1 MKAAK
6 VDNRV
11 SFSVRAYQ
19 FLLGCCLWL
28 AFGAFSVAYAHQTGN
43 SYLNIRQVDGR
54 LAVDLDFYVRDLGNL
69 LQKPGKESEP
79 PPTADQLKSLQEPIT
94 EAIQKSLKLEIDEQ
108 LIPLE
113 FTVQSVAVH
122 NDGLYVRQQFIG
134 PAIEPKARFVVI
146 RYEFFTQN
154 DRLGRAF
161 LRLALNGDEISSV
174 IDQSNAIQRFALGET
189 KRFSTIFLFAKEGA
203 KHIWGGFDHLL
214 FLLTLLL
221 PGILLWK
228 RRSDIELTEN
238 GQPQARVNRQAEFFA
253 LKVITAFTI
262 AHSITLAMAT
272 FGLVSFPEKLI
283 ESLIAFSIMASAVMN
298 LQKKYQFNHWQLA
311 FVFGLIHGLGF
322 ANGLK
327 DLGLASDYFLETLIA
342 FNVGVEFGQLSTVVL
357 VSLPVLM
364 LARSEE
370 TKRRIMIWGS
380 LAVLAVST
388 VWFVQRLLA

>member
-1 MKAAK
+1 MTLARIGKAECVSSWFVK
-6 VDNRV
+6 VLM
-11 SFSVRAYQ
+11 S
-19 FLLGCCLWL
+19 CCLWL
-28 AFGAFSVAYAHQTGN
+28 AFGAFSAGYAHQTGN

-69 LQKPGKESEP
+69 LQKPGKESAP

-113 FTVQSVAVH
+113 FTAQSVAVH
-122 NDGLYVRQQFIG
+122 NDGLYVRQQFVG
-134 PAIEPKARFVVI
+134 PAIEPKARFVVV

-174 IDQSNAIQRFALGET
+174 IDQSNAVQRFALGET
-189 KRFSTIFLFAKEGA
+189 KRISTIYLFGKEGA
-203 KHIWGGFDHLL
+203 KHIWEGFDHLL

-221 PGILLWK
+221 PGIMLWK
-228 RRSDIELTEN
+228 KSSEVALSDEAAPE
-238 GQPQARVNRQAEFFA
+238 ARVNRKAEFFA

-262 AHSITLAMAT
+262 AHSITLALAT
-272 FGLVSFPEKLI
+272 FDLVSFPEKLI
-283 ESLIAFSIMASAVMN
+283 ESLIAFSIMASAAMN

-322 ANGLK
+322 ANGLR

-342 FNVGVEFGQLSTVVL
+342 FNVGVELGQLSTVL
-357 VSLPVLM
+357 AVSLPVLM
-364 LARSEE
+364 LVRSEE
-370 TKRRIMIWGS
+370 GKQRVMIWGS
-380 LAVLAVST
+380 LAVLAIST
-388 VWFVQRLLA
+388 VWLVQRVIA

>member
-1 MKAAK
+1 M
-6 VDNRV
+6 
-11 SFSVRAYQ
+11 S
-19 FLLGCCLWL
+19 CCLWL
-28 AFGAFSVAYAHQTGN
+28 AFGEISAGYAHQTGN

-69 LQKPGKESEP
+69 LQKPGKESAP

-94 EAIQKSLKLEIDEQ
+94 EAIQKSLKLEIDEH
-108 LIPLE
+108 LMPLE
-113 FTVQSVAVH
+113 FTAQSVAVH
-122 NDGLYVRQQFIG
+122 NDGLYVRQQFVG
-134 PAIEPKARFVVI
+134 PAIEPKARFVVV

-189 KRFSTIFLFAKEGA
+189 KRISTIYLFAKEGA

-221 PGILLWK
+221 PGIMLWK
-228 RRSDIELTEN
+228 KRTDRALSDDAEPE
-238 GQPQARVNRQAEFFA
+238 ARVNRKAEFFA

-262 AHSITLAMAT
+262 AHSITLALAT
-272 FGLVSFPEKLI
+272 FDLVSFPEKLI
-283 ESLIAFSIMASAVMN
+283 ECLIAFSIMASAMMN

-342 FNVGVEFGQLSTVVL
+342 FNVGVEFGQLSTVL
-357 VSLPVLM
+357 VVVLPVLM
-364 LARSEE
+364 LVRSEE
-370 TKRRIMIWGS
+370 AKRRIMIWGS
-380 LAVLAVST
+380 LAVLAIST
-388 VWFVQRLLA
+388 LWFVQRLIA

>member
-1 MKAAK
+1 MALA
-6 VDNRV
+6 RV
-11 SFSVRAYQ
+11 GNTAGIPSWLYRILV
-19 FLLGCCLWL
+19 GCCLWL
-28 AFGAFSVAYAHQTGN
+28 AFGAFSTSYAHQTGN
-43 SYLNIRQVDGR
+43 SYLNIRQVDGH

-69 LQKPGKESEP
+69 LQKPGKESAP

-108 LIPLE
+108 LMPLE
-113 FTVQSVAVH
+113 FTAQSVAVH
-122 NDGLYVRQQFIG
+122 NDGLYVRQQFVG

-189 KRFSTIFLFAKEGA
+189 KRISTIFLFTKEGA
-203 KHIWGGFDHLL
+203 KHIWEGFDHLL

-221 PGILLWK
+221 PGIMLWK
-228 RRSDIELTEN
+228 KSSELALSDEAVPE
-238 GQPQARVNRQAEFFA
+238 ARVNRKAEFFA

-262 AHSITLAMAT
+262 AHSITLALAT
-272 FGLVSFPEKLI
+272 FDLVSFPEKLI
-283 ESLIAFSIMASAVMN
+283 ESLIAFSIMASAAMN

-342 FNVGVEFGQLSTVVL
+342 FNVGVELGQLSTVLAVA
-357 VSLPVLM
+357 LPVLM
-364 LARSEE
+364 LVRSEE
-370 TKRRIMIWGS
+370 GKRRVMTWGS
-380 LAVLAVST
+380 LAVLAIST
-388 VWFVQRLLA
+388 VWLVQRVID

>member
-1 MKAAK
+1 MTVARVGNAECVSSWFLK
-6 VDNRV
+6 VLI
-11 SFSVRAYQ
+11 S
-19 FLLGCCLWL
+19 GCLWL
-28 AFGAFSVAYAHQTGN
+28 AFGAFSTSYAHQTGN
-43 SYLNIRQVDGR
+43 SYLNIRQVDGH

-69 LQKPGKESEP
+69 LQKPGKESAP

-108 LIPLE
+108 LMPLE
-113 FTVQSVAVH
+113 FTAQSVAVH
-122 NDGLYVRQQFIG
+122 NDGLYVRQQFVG

-189 KRFSTIFLFAKEGA
+189 KRISTIFLFAKEGA

-221 PGILLWK
+221 PGIMLWK
-228 RRSDIELTEN
+228 RRSDIALSGDAEPE
-238 GQPQARVNRQAEFFA
+238 ARVNRKAEFFA

-262 AHSITLAMAT
+262 AHSITLALAT

-327 DLGLASDYFLETLIA
+327 DLGLASSYFLETLIA
-342 FNVGVEFGQLSTVVL
+342 FNVGVEFGQLSTVL
-357 VSLPVLM
+357 AVSLPVLM
-364 LARSEE
+364 LVRSEE
-370 TKRRIMIWGS
+370 GKRRIMVWGS
-380 LAVLAVST
+380 LAVLAIST
-388 VWFVQRLLA
+388 LWLVQRVIA

>member
-1 MKAAK
+1 MTVARVGNAVSISSWLFK
-6 VDNRV
+6 VLM
-11 SFSVRAYQ
+11 S
-19 FLLGCCLWL
+19 CCLWL
-28 AFGAFSVAYAHQTGN
+28 AFGAMSAGYAHQTGN
-43 SYLNIRQVDGR
+43 SYVNIRQVDGH

-69 LQKPGKESEP
+69 LQKPGKESAP

-94 EAIQKSLKLEIDEQ
+94 EAIQKSLKLEIDEH
-108 LIPLE
+108 LMPLE
-113 FTVQSVAVH
+113 FRAQSVAVH
-122 NDGLYVRQQFIG
+122 NDGLYVRQEFVG
-134 PAIEPKARFVVI
+134 PAIEPKARFVVV
-146 RYEFFTQN
+146 RYEFFTQY

-189 KRFSTIFLFAKEGA
+189 KRISTIYLFGKEGA

-221 PGILLWK
+221 PGIMLWK
-228 RRSDIELTEN
+228 RRSDIALSDDTE
-238 GQPQARVNRQAEFFA
+238 PEARVNRKAEFFA

-262 AHSITLAMAT
+262 AHSITLALAT

-283 ESLIAFSIMASAVMN
+283 ECLIAFSIMASAVMN

-342 FNVGVEFGQLSTVVL
+342 FNVGVEFGQLSTVL
-357 VSLPVLM
+357 AVSLPVLM
-364 LARSEE
+364 LVRSEE
-370 TKRRIMIWGS
+370 GKRRIMIWGS
-380 LAVLAVST
+380 LAVLAIST
-388 VWFVQRLLA
+388 VWLVQRVIA

>member
-1 MKAAK
+1 MTVARAGNAVSISSWFVK
-6 VDNRV
+6 VLM
-11 SFSVRAYQ
+11 S
-19 FLLGCCLWL
+19 CCLWL
-28 AFGAFSVAYAHQTGN
+28 AFGEISAGYAHQTGN

-69 LQKPGKESEP
+69 LQKPGKESAP

-94 EAIQKSLKLEIDEQ
+94 EAIQKSLKLEIDEH
-108 LIPLE
+108 LMPLE
-113 FTVQSVAVH
+113 FTAQSVAVH
-122 NDGLYVRQQFIG
+122 NDGLYVRQQFVG
-134 PAIEPKARFVVI
+134 PAIEPKARFVVV

-189 KRFSTIFLFAKEGA
+189 KRISTIYLFAKEGA

-221 PGILLWK
+221 PGIMLWK
-228 RRSDIELTEN
+228 KRTDRALSDDAEPE
-238 GQPQARVNRQAEFFA
+238 ARVNRKAEFFA

-262 AHSITLAMAT
+262 AHSITLALAT
-272 FGLVSFPEKLI
+272 FDLVSFPEKLI
-283 ESLIAFSIMASAVMN
+283 ECLIAFSIMASAMMN

-342 FNVGVEFGQLSTVVL
+342 FNVGVEFGQLSTVL
-357 VSLPVLM
+357 VVVLPVLM
-364 LARSEE
+364 LVRSEE
-370 TKRRIMIWGS
+370 AKRRIMIWGS
-380 LAVLAVST
+380 LAVLAIST
-388 VWFVQRLLA
+388 LWFVQRLIA

>member
-1 MKAAK
+1 MTVASVGNAVSISSWFVK
-6 VDNRV
+6 VLM
-11 SFSVRAYQ
+11 S
-19 FLLGCCLWL
+19 CCLWL
-28 AFGAFSVAYAHQTGN
+28 AFGAFSAGYAHQTGN

-69 LQKPGKESEP
+69 LQKPGKESAP

-94 EAIQKSLKLEIDEQ
+94 EAIQKSLKLEIDEH
-108 LIPLE
+108 LMPLE
-113 FTVQSVAVH
+113 FTAQSVAVH
-122 NDGLYVRQQFIG
+122 NDGLYVRQQFVG
-134 PAIEPKARFVVI
+134 PAIEPKARFVVV

-189 KRFSTIFLFAKEGA
+189 KRISTIFLFAKEGA

-221 PGILLWK
+221 PGIMLWK
-228 RRSDIELTEN
+228 KRTDRALSDDAEPE
-238 GQPQARVNRQAEFFA
+238 ARVNRKAEFFA

-262 AHSITLAMAT
+262 AHSITLALAT
-272 FGLVSFPEKLI
+272 FNLVSFPEKLI
-283 ESLIAFSIMASAVMN
+283 ECLIAISIMSSAMMN

-327 DLGLASDYFLETLIA
+327 DLGLASSYFLETLIA
-342 FNVGVEFGQLSTVVL
+342 FNVGVEFGQLSTVLAVA
-357 VSLPVLM
+357 LPVLM
-364 LARSEE
+364 LVRSEE
-370 TKRRIMIWGS
+370 AKRRIMIWGS
-380 LAVLAVST
+380 LAVLAIST
-388 VWFVQRLLA
+388 LWFVQRLIA

>member
-1 MKAAK
+1 MTVARAGNAVSISSWFVK
-6 VDNRV
+6 VLM
-11 SFSVRAYQ
+11 S
-19 FLLGCCLWL
+19 CCLWL
-28 AFGAFSVAYAHQTGN
+28 AFGEISAGYAHQTGN

-69 LQKPGKESEP
+69 LQKPGKESAP

-94 EAIQKSLKLEIDEQ
+94 EAIQKSLKLEIDEH
-108 LIPLE
+108 LMPLE
-113 FTVQSVAVH
+113 FTAQSVAVH
-122 NDGLYVRQQFIG
+122 NDGLYVRQQFVG
-134 PAIEPKARFVVI
+134 PAIEPKARFVVV

-189 KRFSTIFLFAKEGA
+189 KRISTIFLFAKEGA

-221 PGILLWK
+221 PGIMLWK
-228 RRSDIELTEN
+228 KRTDRALSDDAEPE
-238 GQPQARVNRQAEFFA
+238 ARVNRKAEFFA

-262 AHSITLAMAT
+262 AHSITLALAT
-272 FGLVSFPEKLI
+272 FDLVSFPEKLI
-283 ESLIAFSIMASAVMN
+283 ECLIAFSIMASAMMN

-342 FNVGVEFGQLSTVVL
+342 FNVGVEFGQLSTVL
-357 VSLPVLM
+357 VVVLPVLM
-364 LARSEE
+364 LVRSEE
-370 TKRRIMIWGS
+370 AKRRIMICGS
-380 LAVLAVST
+380 LAVLAIST
-388 VWFVQRLLA
+388 LWFVQRLIA

>member
-1 MKAAK
+1 MTVARVGNAECVSSWFLK
-6 VDNRV
+6 VLM
-11 SFSVRAYQ
+11 SF
-19 FLLGCCLWL
+19 CLWL
-28 AFGAFSVAYAHQTGN
+28 AFGAFSTGYAHQTGN
-43 SYLNIRQVDGR
+43 SYLNIRQVDGH

-69 LQKPGKESEP
+69 LQKPGKESAP

-108 LIPLE
+108 LMPLE
-113 FTVQSVAVH
+113 FTAQSVAVH
-122 NDGLYVRQQFIG
+122 NDGLYVRQQFVG
-134 PAIEPKARFVVI
+134 PAIEPKARFVVV

-189 KRFSTIFLFAKEGA
+189 KRISTIFLFAKEGA

-221 PGILLWK
+221 PGIMLWK
-228 RRSDIELTEN
+228 RRSDIALSDDAEPE
-238 GQPQARVNRQAEFFA
+238 ARVNRKAEFFA

-262 AHSITLAMAT
+262 AHSITLALAT

-327 DLGLASDYFLETLIA
+327 DLGLASSYFLETLIA
-342 FNVGVEFGQLSTVVL
+342 FNVGVEFGQLSTVL
-357 VSLPVLM
+357 AVSLPVLM
-364 LARSEE
+364 LVRSEE
-370 TKRRIMIWGS
+370 GKRRIMVWGS
-380 LAVLAVST
+380 LAVLAIST
-388 VWFVQRLLA
+388 LWLVQRVIA

>member
-1 MKAAK
+1 MKLARAGNAVSISSWFVK
-6 VDNRV
+6 VLM
-11 SFSVRAYQ
+11 S
-19 FLLGCCLWL
+19 CCLWL
-28 AFGAFSVAYAHQTGN
+28 AFGEISAGYAHQTGN

-69 LQKPGKESEP
+69 LQKPGKESAP

-94 EAIQKSLKLEIDEQ
+94 EAIQKSLKLEIDEH
-108 LIPLE
+108 LMPLE
-113 FTVQSVAVH
+113 FTAQSVAVH
-122 NDGLYVRQQFIG
+122 NDGLYVRQQFVG
-134 PAIEPKARFVVI
+134 PAIEPKARFVVV

-189 KRFSTIFLFAKEGA
+189 KRISTIFLFAKEGA

-221 PGILLWK
+221 PGIMLWK
-228 RRSDIELTEN
+228 KRTDRALSDDAEPE
-238 GQPQARVNRQAEFFA
+238 ARVNRKAEFFA

-262 AHSITLAMAT
+262 AHSITLALAT

-283 ESLIAFSIMASAVMN
+283 ECLIAFSIMASAMMN

-327 DLGLASDYFLETLIA
+327 DLGLASSYFLETLIA
-342 FNVGVEFGQLSTVVL
+342 FNVGVEFGQLSTVLAVA
-357 VSLPVLM
+357 LPVLM
-364 LARSEE
+364 LVRSEE
-370 TKRRIMIWGS
+370 AKRRIMIWGS
-380 LAVLAVST
+380 LAVLAIST
-388 VWFVQRLLA
+388 LWFVQRLIA

>member
-1 MKAAK
+1 MTVARVGNAVSISSWFVK
-6 VDNRV
+6 VLM
-11 SFSVRAYQ
+11 S
-19 FLLGCCLWL
+19 CCLWL
-28 AFGAFSVAYAHQTGN
+28 AFGAMSAGYAHQTGN
-43 SYLNIRQVDGR
+43 SYVNIRQVDGH

-69 LQKPGKESEP
+69 LQKPGKESAP

-94 EAIQKSLKLEIDEQ
+94 EAIQKSLKLEIDEH
-108 LIPLE
+108 LMPLE
-113 FTVQSVAVH
+113 FRAQSVAVH
-122 NDGLYVRQQFIG
+122 NDGLYVRQEFVG
-134 PAIEPKARFVVI
+134 PAIEPKARFVVV
-146 RYEFFTQN
+146 RYEFFTQY

-189 KRFSTIFLFAKEGA
+189 KRISTIYLFGKEGA

-221 PGILLWK
+221 PGIMLWK
-228 RRSDIELTEN
+228 RRSDIALSDDTE
-238 GQPQARVNRQAEFFA
+238 PEARVNRKAEFFA

-262 AHSITLAMAT
+262 AHSITLALAT

-283 ESLIAFSIMASAVMN
+283 ECLIAFSIMASAVMN

-342 FNVGVEFGQLSTVVL
+342 FNVGVEFGQLSTVL
-357 VSLPVLM
+357 AVSLPVLM
-364 LARSEE
+364 LVRSEE
-370 TKRRIMIWGS
+370 GKRRIMIWGS
-380 LAVLAVST
+380 LAVLAIST
-388 VWFVQRLLA
+388 VWLVQRVIA